1 MGNRMSIGID
11 NVSQCWIGQGK
22 WGDLRKGQA
31 VGIIIHSLLE
41 SEIAYLTV

>member
-11 NVSQCWIGQGK
+11 NVSQCRIGQGK

-31 VGIIIHSLLE
+31 GIITHSLLE